1 MFILDIILVPMLAL
15 ITSLFLL
22 GLSRIIMARIQWR
35 YGPPI
40 TQPVID
46 IIRMFSQKSFSHG
59 SMFELG
65 LILSLTGSLVVVLFL
80 PLGGLFV
87 FESSGLLVI
96 LYLMILSPLGLALS
110 AGESANP
117 NSSIGI
123 SRKFLLALGYE
134 VPLLLVLLA
143 VMTHYNTISIFEIV
157 QIQSYRGWSLGSL
170 PLLLSGFAYLLI
182 LPAILGIRPFE
193 MVGAVQEISSGPNV
207 EYGGKY
213 LAFSTIQHGLQ
224 EFIGISLFV
233 NLFLGGGDLF
243 GLFSAYAHTA
253 LGGILGIIVF
263 LAKMLIVFML
273 GLSVNAVF
281 PRFRIEQAIKYL
293 WTWPTLI
300 AFAGII
306 IVIIQN

>member
-1 MFILDIILVPMLAL
+1 
-15 ITSLFLL
+15 
-22 GLSRIIMARIQWR
+22 
-35 YGPPI
+35 
-40 TQPVID
+40 
-46 IIRMFSQKSFSHG
+46 
-59 SMFELG
+59 
-65 LILSLTGSLVVVLFL
+65 VVALFL
-80 PLGGLFV
+80 PLGNIAV
-87 FESSGLLVI
+87 FETGGLLVV
-96 LYLMILSPLGLALS
+96 LYLMLLGPLGIALS
-110 AGESANP
+110 SGESGNP
-117 NSSIGI
+117 NASIGI
-123 SRKFLLALGYE
+123 SRKLLLALGYE

-143 VMTHYNTISIFEIV
+143 VMTHYSTISLVEIV
-157 QIQSYRGWSLGSL
+157 RIQAYQGWSFGSF
-170 PLLLSGFAYLLI
+170 PLLLSGIAYFLI

-193 MVGAVQEISSGPNV
+193 IAGAAQEISSGPNV

-213 LAFSTIQHGLQ
+213 LAFSTIQHGLH

-253 LGGILGIIVF
+253 LGSILGVIVF
-263 LAKMLIVFML
+263 LAKMLIVFIL